1 VKRRAGL
8 WATVVLIASGAWT
21 PAAAQVPSD
30 EWDVTVAP
38 YFMGAAMSGTAAV
51 RGREVDV
58 DASASDIFSNL
69 QFGAMGLVVA
79 RKGHWGIGG
88 DAIWMALGTTVRNTN
103 VDFNQGAFA
112 VYGLRR
118 LSSAADLTL
127 GMRVNTLQGQLKSNT
142 LGFDVSQDE
151 TWVDPLVGLTLRS
164 PREHRVRL
172 HLYTEIGGFGA
183 GSDLTWQIFPTLGIK
198 LSDRL
203 SLELGYRWLDIDY
216 STGDG
221 NERFSYDVLTQGP
234 IGGLAFRF

>member
-1 VKRRAGL
+1 MKRRAGL

-38 YFMGAAMSGTAAV
+38 YFMGAAMSGTTAV

-58 DASASDIFSNL
+58 DVSASDIFSNL

-79 RKGHWGIGG
+79 RKGRWGIGG

-142 LGFDVSQDE
+142 LGFDVSQDK

-172 HLYTEIGGFGA
+172 QLYTEIGGFGA
-183 GSDLTWQIFPTLGIK
+183 GSDLTWQVFPTLGIK
-198 LSDRL
+198 LNDRL